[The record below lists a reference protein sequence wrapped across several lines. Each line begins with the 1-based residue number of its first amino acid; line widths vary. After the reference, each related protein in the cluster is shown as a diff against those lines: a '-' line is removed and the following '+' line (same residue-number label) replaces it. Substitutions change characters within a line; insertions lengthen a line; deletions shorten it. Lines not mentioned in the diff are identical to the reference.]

1 MADERRRSRSRDRDT
16 DVQMGRR
23 EKFEYRGYELED
35 LQEMSLEE
43 LAEVLPARAR
53 RKIARGFTTEERK
66 FVEKVENE
74 EGPFRTHLRQQVVLP
89 SFVGEEIHV
98 HNGREFERVDVEPE
112 MIGHLL
118 GEFAMTREDVEH
130 TGPGV
135 GATRSSKYMPL
146 K

>member
-1 MADERRRSRSRDRDT
+1 MADRERSRSRDRGQQ
-16 DVQMGRR
+16 VEAERR
-23 EKFEYRGYELED
+23 EAFQYRGHELEE

-43 LAEVLPARAR
+43 LADLLPARAR
-53 RKIARGFTTEERK
+53 RKIARGFTTEQRK
-66 FVEKVENE
+66 FVEKVETE
-74 EGPFRTHLRQQVVLP
+74 EGPFRTHLREQVVLP

-98 HNGREFERVDVEPE
+98 HNGEEFERVNVEPE

-118 GEFAMTREDVEH
+118 GEFAMTRQDVEH

>member
-1 MADERRRSRSRDRDT
+1 MADDRRRRRRRRDT
-16 DVQMGRR
+16 DVEAGRT
-23 EKFEYRGYELED
+23 EEFSYRGYELEE
-35 LQEMSLEE
+35 LQEMSLDE

-53 RKIARGFTTEERK
+53 RKIRRGFTEEQRK
-66 FVEKVENE
+66 FVEKVREG
-74 EGPFRTHLRQQVVLP
+74 EGPFRTHLREQVVLP
-89 SFVGEEIHV
+89 SFVGKQINV
-98 HNGREFERVDVEPE
+98 HNGKEFERVDVEPD

-118 GEFAMTREDVEH
+118 GEFAQTREDVEH

>member
-1 MADERRRSRSRDRDT
+1 MAERERSRRRRSRK
-16 DVQMGRR
+16 DVQTGRQ
-23 EKFEYRGYELED
+23 EEFSYRGYSIEE

-53 RKIARGFTTEERK
+53 RKIERGFSEEQRK
-66 FVEKVENE
+66 FIEKVENG
-74 EGPFRTHLRQQVVLP
+74 EGPFRTHLRNMIVLP
-89 SFVGEEIHV
+89 SFVEKTIMV
-98 HNGREFERVDVEPE
+98 YQGRNFERVDVKPD
-112 MIGHLL
+112 MVGHAL